1 MMITTQNTK
10 KKKTLKPN
18 GIVVF
23 KQMLHDKKA
32 ISAHLKN
39 GGTFKEL
46 KEKGYRFATV

>member
-1 MMITTQNTK
+1 MPSTLNK
-10 KKKTLKPN
+10 KKKVKKQPK
-18 GIVVF
+18 GIAVF
-23 KQMLHDKKA
+23 KQMIEDKRT